1 MKWTAKESGLIVCGI
16 VFAVLGAWMFRQ
28 YIAGEVAGMDQAA
41 FAFFADV
48 RSEAA
53 TTFFQMLTLL
63 GNATTLAPL
72 GVVLVAAFFFKGH
85 KLEAVVVLLTLGVSK
100 VANELLKLMFARP
113 RPSGFNLIELPDS
126 FSFPSGHAMIAPC
139 FYLMLALLIARWYQ
153 EKSWSAYIQPI
164 ALVVVVLLAA
174 SRVYLGV
181 HYLSDVLTGF
191 CLSLCWYFLV
201 RWGYERRLGR
211 RDSVVDPI
219 PQSR

>member
-85 KLEAVVVLLTLGVSK
+85 KLEAVVVLLTLGVSE

-126 FSFPSGHAMIAPC
+126 FSFPSGQAMIAPC
-139 FYLMLALLIARWYQ
+139 FYLMLARLIARWYQ